1 MLLHYVLCVILK
13 LLVSE
18 LPDSSIPK
26 FHTLTGKALKA
37 INLKKHYFSSLSKII
52 QNDSKIILVNHTAKQ
67 IVPVGLRI
75 TNN

>member
-37 INLKKHYFSSLSKII
+37 VTLKKHYFSSLSKIT